1 MVLIAG
7 QALIELRQPLG
18 IDEGFENSSNLEHP
32 LLSAQATDKTKFR
45 NLVQVGV
52 NLIDQPGLIA
62 PRRQK
67 DTYKLNDF
75 IA

>member
-18 IDEGFENSSNLEHP
+18 IDKGFENSTNLEHP
-32 LLSAQATDKTKFR
+32 LLSAQTTDKSKFR

-62 PRRQK
+62 SRRQK